1 MRPSLESDRNG
12 GGPGAQ
18 PAEVQPGQSVNPN
31 PKSVKTCAWMP
42 WSRPWPSTRSI
53 SQPENGE
60 EVVGVVS
67 LQPKP
72 VV

>member
-1 MRPSLESDRNG
+1 MSLESVRNG
-12 GGPGAQ
+12 GGPRAR
-18 PAEVQPGQSVNPN
+18 PAEVQPGQSVKLN
-31 PKSVKTCAWMP
+31 PKSVKTCAWTL
-42 WSRPWPSTRSI
+42 WSRPWPSTQSI
-53 SQPENGE
+53 SQPETGE